1 MKWYWFQIYI
11 LWPTSIVFYAFIYF
25 MSAIS
30 ADGINVSDIRI
41 DTSNAETFINYL
53 IPINILHSLLLI
65 YLFHSKSHLSLKF
78 LIVSNII
85 LVISSYLFFGIPID
99 VFYIIPYLVCNFIY
113 YNKRKNIFIHWIE
126 KSSVSHDDFCLFTD
140 NEAQNNNHRNIV
152 FEVFRFICS
161 KDSEQKDLNLSPPQ
175 PHCGQ
180 GE

>member
-1 MKWYWFQIYI
+1 
-11 LWPTSIVFYAFIYF
+11 
-25 MSAIS
+25 MSGII
-30 ADGINVSDIRI
+30 ADGIDVSDVPI

-113 YNKRKNIFIHWIE
+113 YNKRKNIFI
-126 KSSVSHDDFCLFTD
+126 
-140 NEAQNNNHRNIV
+140 N
-152 FEVFRFICS
+152 
-161 KDSEQKDLNLSPPQ
+161 
-175 PHCGQ
+175 
-180 GE
+180 